1 MKRSSFLRLTP
12 LLCIALSLANLLAA
26 DLPAQDAP
34 KEPPVVAIYSGNRAV
49 NSVPS
54 KDAFAPIVV
63 VRSAQGQ
70 ILSGI
75 PVRFELQDTK
85 FGHFTAQPLVFET
98 VTDSRGQAT
107 GRGYVPTKTGLVT
120 MKATA
125 QAPGGW
131 ASVTIIQR
139 NGKQPQVITF
149 DEKSGRG
156 VIGSKWLILGVAAA
170 VGIVVAI
177 LVTRSAS
184 SGTIK
189 LGTPT
194 VGGGA

>member
-1 MKRSSFLRLTP
+1 M
-12 LLCIALSLANLLAA
+12 LCISLSLANLFAA
-26 DLPAQDAP
+26 ELSAQDAT
-34 KEPPVVAIYSGNRAV
+34 KEPPVVAIYSGNHAV
-49 NSVPS
+49 NSLPS

-63 VRSAQGQ
+63 VRSSQGQ
-70 ILSGI
+70 LLTGI
-75 PVRFELQDTK
+75 PVRFELPDTK

-98 VTDSRGQAT
+98 VTDVRGQAT
-107 GRGYVPTKTGLVT
+107 GRGYVPTKAGPVT
-120 MKATA
+120 IKATA
-125 QAPGGW
+125 QTPAGS
-131 ASVTIIQR
+131 ASVSIIQR

-149 DEKSGRG
+149 DQKSTGG
-156 VIGSKWLILGVAAA
+156 VIGAKWLILGVAAA

-184 SGTIK
+184 TGTIK